1 VTSEPREFCRARIAA
16 LLAALFICVAWN
28 AYAAPPLHGYS
39 ADVSR
44 ITVSGLSSGGYMAV
58 QLHVSHSATVKGAAI
73 FAAGPYYCAG
83 GHSWT
88 AYYNCMTPG
97 ALAPLPALSKL
108 HAVTEALAKEG
119 RIDPTRHLADA
130 RVWLF
135 SGTHDETVSPEVV
148 NALAGYYAR
157 YVDPKQLTFVR
168 DRPAGHAVV
177 SADADVKAACGV
189 TKRPFINR
197 CTDERSGSPYDAA
210 GALLAYLLGSA
221 PSAPQAENGEI
232 VAFDQ
237 RPFAG
242 GSPHSISL
250 SDVGYAYVP
259 AVCRTERCRVHIA
272 FHGCAQSEESVGQ
285 AFIRDAGYNRW
296 ADVYRLIVLYPQT
309 ISRNGWGGDLTFVMN
324 PKGCWDWWGYTGAD
338 YHTKAGPQ
346 IRAVKAMVDR
356 IGEAR

>member
-1 VTSEPREFCRARIAA
+1 
-16 LLAALFICVAWN
+16 
-28 AYAAPPLHGYS
+28 
-39 ADVSR
+39 
-44 ITVSGLSSGGYMAV
+44 MAV

-97 ALAPLPALSKL
+97 ALTPLPALSKL

-135 SGTHDETVSPEVV
+135 SGTHDETVSPDVV

-157 YVDPKQLTFVR
+157 YVDPKQLTFMR

-177 SADADVKAACGV
+177 SADPDVKAACGV
-189 TKRPFINR
+189 TKRPFI
-197 CTDERSGSPYDAA
+197 
-210 GALLAYLLGSA
+210 
-221 PSAPQAENGEI
+221 
-232 VAFDQ
+232 
-237 RPFAG
+237 
-242 GSPHSISL
+242 
-250 SDVGYAYVP
+250 
-259 AVCRTERCRVHIA
+259 
-272 FHGCAQSEESVGQ
+272 
-285 AFIRDAGYNRW
+285 NRW

-309 ISRNGWGGDLTFVMN
+309 ISRNGWGRDLTFAMN